1 MASRMATRHEA
12 YRSSRAWRV
21 RIRNEAQHLAR
32 WRYHWPK
39 VVARKRS

>member
-21 RIRNEAQHLAR
+21 RIRNEAQRVAR
-32 WRYHWPK
+32 WRYH
-39 VVARKRS
+39 